1 MPTTLSVHEANAK
14 FSGVLAAVERN
25 AATLTIMRYGRPMA
39 RIVPIK
45 RRRARSLSPM
55 SSVAGTIKVN
65 SDFFEDGSGDWKS
78 CHVSSLVSNMTVVT
92 DDRRFPEYG
101 VSVIN

>member
-1 MPTTLSVHEANAK
+1 MPTTLSVHEAKAN

-25 AATLTIMRYGRPMA
+25 ATTLTIMRYGRPIA

-55 SSVAGTIKVN
+55 PSVAGKIKVN
-65 SDFFEDGSGDWKS
+65 CDLFEDGFGDWEV
-78 CHVSSLVSNMTVVT
+78 CHVSS
-92 DDRRFPEYG
+92 
-101 VSVIN
+101 IA